1 MAKRECV
8 VLPGKAEMPFSS
20 AVRAG
25 DYIFVSGTTGH
36 LDAQGN
42 SVAGTEAQAKQ
53 CLENMEQTLQ
63 AAGASLSD
71 VVKATVFLVNVDDFA
86 KMNEVYQGYFPKD
99 RPARSTV
106 IAGLAR
112 PNMLIEIECVAYKP

>member
-1 MAKRECV
+1 MAKREFII
-8 VLPGKAEMPFSS
+8 LPGKAEMPFSS

-42 SVAGTEAQAKQ
+42 SVAGTEAQTKQ
-53 CLENMEQTLQ
+53 CLENMKQALQ

-71 VVKATVFLVNVDDFA
+71 VVKATVFLVNVDNFA
-86 KMNEVYQGYFPKD
+86 KMNGVYKSYFPKD
-99 RPARSTV
+99 CPARATV
-106 IAGLAR
+106 ITGLVS
-112 PNMLIEIECVAYKP
+112 PDMLVEIECVAYKP